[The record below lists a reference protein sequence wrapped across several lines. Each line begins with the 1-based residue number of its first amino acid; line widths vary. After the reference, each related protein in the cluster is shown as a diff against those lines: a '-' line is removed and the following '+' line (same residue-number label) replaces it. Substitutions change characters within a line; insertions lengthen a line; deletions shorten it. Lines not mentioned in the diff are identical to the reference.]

1 MSHPNTRPGPPA
13 RRRHQ
18 WQLLVA
24 GCLAMAACSRT
35 HEKAHVPDTAHG
47 IITPTTNVP
56 ALLDASIDGLRQ
68 RLGPPQALPAPVRQ
82 AFAANKN
89 LVTADSMTAFRTG
102 GLTLIANYDASTR
115 QVHDLLLLG
124 HHEDSLMG
132 RASLR
137 ANAGNYILLPVF
149 RDGQASQLMGLR
161 VVAVE

>member
-1 MSHPNTRPGPPA
+1 MGYPKIWFGHRGRS
-13 RRRHQ
+13 
-18 WQLLVA
+18 WQLAALAA
-24 GCLAMAACSRT
+24 GCLALGACSRT

-47 IITPTTNVP
+47 VIAPTANVP
-56 ALLDASIDGLRQ
+56 ALLNASIDGLRQ
-68 RLGPPQALPAPVRQ
+68 RLGPPQAVPAPVRL
-82 AFAANKN
+82 AFATNKN
-89 LVTADSMTAFRTG
+89 LATADSMTAFRTG
-102 GLTLIANYDASTR
+102 DLTLIANYDATTR